1 MESLLCWISYGNM
14 DTLLKGQTVLHKM
27 CKNVLYY
34 GSMQTD
40 KKLTSIYKKLVECPF
55 FTNDLLEPL
64 ILLSFCKSTNR
75 SVITLLKKVKRI
87 SQTYPYNV
95 TVSLISI

>member
-27 CKNVLYY
+27 CKKCALLRLNADRQKVNVNF
-34 GSMQTD
+34 
-40 KKLTSIYKKLVECPF
+40 KKLVEGPF

-64 ILLSFCKSTNR
+64 ILAN
-75 SVITLLKKVKRI
+75 
-87 SQTYPYNV
+87 
-95 TVSLISI
+95 SLQKYE